1 MLITQCTFINNYKG
15 RVTAPSDAD
24 CTSEEYLASAPFV

>member
-1 MLITQCTFINNYKG
+1 MSITQKIPINNYKG

-24 CTSEEYLASAPFV
+24 CTSEEYLANAPFV